1 MKDFLND
8 LGDQE
13 EIRKNPFKA
22 FAAYTALKFEDN
34 DKKCKEI
41 TGTVDELEKSNAKK
55 LDEKDFN
62 TFLRD
67 YDRFKERMTVYVIL
81 GTALM
86 NGIIWLTV
94 EFFKK

>member
-41 TGTVDELEKSNAKK
+41 TEAVDELEKANAKK
-55 LDEKDFN
+55 LDEKEFN

-67 YDRFKERMTVYVIL
+67 YDRFKERMTVYVVVGTIL
-81 GTALM
+81 INALIYLV
-86 NGIIWLTV
+86 G
-94 EFFKK
+94 EFLKK

>member
-13 EIRKNPFKA
+13 EIKKNPFKA

-67 YDRFKERMTVYVIL
+67 YDKFKSTMTVYVIV
-81 GTALM
+81 GTILV
-86 NGIIWLTV
+86 NGFLWLIS
-94 EFFKK
+94 ELWKK

>member
-34 DKKCKEI
+34 DKKCEKVSINVE
-41 TGTVDELEKSNAKK
+41 ELEKSVAKK

-62 TFLRD
+62 AFLRD
-67 YDRFKERMTVYVIL
+67 YDRFKERMTVYVVVGTIL
-81 GTALM
+81 V
-86 NGIIWLTV
+86 NGLLWLIS
-94 EFFKK
+94 EFFKT

>member
-41 TGTVDELEKSNAKK
+41 TDKVDIIEKATEKK
-55 LDEKDFN
+55 LNEKEFN

-67 YDRFKERMTVYVIL
+67 YDRFKERMTVYVVVGTIL
-81 GTALM
+81 INALIYLV
-86 NGIIWLTV
+86 G
-94 EFFKK
+94 EFLKK